1 MPPSFRPSKFRRRAT
16 TWFRGAA
23 RPIAAFTTGAIALAA
38 CISVAPSGIHR
49 ETDQGTG
56 GDGIDLADAAPPD
69 NPLPE
74 AGASDPHAVI
84 GAEPSHGPFAG
95 GQRVLIHGKGFS
107 SKARIWFGET
117 EVDATTVIPIDPSR
131 VQAGAP
137 AAKAGPVDI
146 SVQNGTDA
154 STKRTLIGGYTYDA
168 LYAAPATGPVPGGT
182 VIEII
187 GQGTAWDAT
196 TVARIDQKP
205 CTNLKV
211 VSPTVLDCTVPPGSP
226 GSKTISVAT
235 GSETILVLDAYT
247 YEDSDNGYKGG
258 LSGAPIA
265 GAITVLAYDNYT
277 GAAIPGAHV
286 ILGSNIA
293 SAIVAATSATGVAAI
308 NDPSLTGPVT
318 VTIAGLCHSPITFV
332 DVPVDKV
339 TAYLDP
345 VLSPAC
351 AGMGDPPP
359 VGGKPTTLGTVT
371 GELVWPSVQE
381 FKKGTWS
388 NVPAVKGPNEM
399 RTAYLFTAAGDA
411 TQTFQLPSPGAALTE
426 ATPGETGYKFAIA
439 AFPGNR
445 GFYALAGI
453 EDRSTNPP
461 KFTAYAMGAVSG
473 VPVLPGS
480 NTDSVYIA
488 MGKTLD
494 QALQM
499 DVKAPPPG
507 AKGPDRLR
515 ATVAVML
522 GNDGFAILPAGQK
535 APLLPVQ
542 GLLSFVGVPSLD
554 GDLAGSSYVSTAR
567 AQTGITGTTPLS
579 VISRVLTTTTSQIV
593 PMNGFVNVPT
603 LVSPDVNGAWDGRH
617 LATTFPPGGSPIDI
631 SVYDVQAGGG
641 IVHWLIAVP
650 KGSNAIEVPDLSGFP
665 DSALP
670 AGPITI
676 GVYGGRV
683 DGFDYTQL
691 RYRWI
696 RTTGMTAYALDYF
709 SAHL

>member
-1 MPPSFRPSKFRRRAT
+1 MT
-16 TWFRGAA
+16 TWIGGAA
-23 RPIAAFTTGAIALAA
+23 RPLAAIAPFVVALAA
-38 CISVAPSGIHR
+38 CITVAPQGIHR
-49 ETDQGTG
+49 ETDPGVG
-56 GDGIDLADAAPPD
+56 GGGIDIPDAAPPD

-74 AGASDPHAVI
+74 ASTPDPHAVI

-95 GQRVLIHGKGFS
+95 GQRVLLRGKGFS

-117 EVDATTVIPIDPSR
+117 EVDPATVIAIDPSR
-131 VQAGAP
+131 AQASAP
-137 AAKAGPVDI
+137 AGKAGPVDL
-146 SVQNGTDA
+146 SVQNGSDA
-154 STKRTLIGGYTYDA
+154 STRRTLVGGYTFDA
-168 LYAAPATGPVPGGT
+168 LYAAPDSGPVPGGT

-196 TVARIDQKP
+196 TIARVDQKP
-205 CTNLKV
+205 CTTLLV
-211 VSPTVLDCTVPPGSP
+211 VSPTVLSCTVPPGTP

-258 LSGAPIA
+258 LSGAAIA

-277 GAAIPGAHV
+277 GVPLPGAHV

-293 SAIVAATSATGVAAI
+293 TAIVATTSATGVAAI
-308 NDPSLTGPVT
+308 NDPTLTGPVT
-318 VTIAGLCHSPITFV
+318 VTIATKCHSPITFV

-359 VGGKPTTLGTVT
+359 VGGKPTTQGTVT
-371 GELVWPSVQE
+371 GELVWPSIQE
-381 FKKGTWS
+381 FKKGPWS
-388 NVPAVKGPNEM
+388 NVPAVKGASEQ
-399 RTAYLFTAAGDA
+399 RTAYLFTAAGEA
-411 TQTFQLPSPGAALTE
+411 TQAFQLPGPTSALTE
-426 ATPGETGYKFAIA
+426 MTPGETGYTFAIA
-439 AFPGNR
+439 TTPGNR
-445 GFYALAGI
+445 AFYALAGI
-453 EDRSTNPP
+453 EDRSANPP
-461 KFTAYAMGAVSG
+461 KFTAYAMGVVNG

-480 NTDSVYIA
+480 VTDSVFISMA
-488 MGKTLD
+488 KTLD

-499 DVKAPPPG
+499 DVKTPPPG

-515 ATVAVML
+515 ATVSVML

-535 APLLPVQ
+535 APLLPIQ
-542 GLLSFVGVPSLD
+542 GLLSFVGVPALD
-554 GDLAGSSYVSTAR
+554 GDLAGSTYVSTAR

-579 VISRVLTTTTSQIV
+579 VISRVLTTTTSQVV

-603 LVSPDVNGAWDGRH
+603 LVSPDVNGAWDGKH
-617 LATTFPPGGSPIDI
+617 LSTTFPPGGSPIDI
-631 SVYDVQAGGG
+631 SVYDIQAGGG
-641 IVHWLIAVP
+641 IAHWLIAVP
-650 KGSNAIEVPDLSGFP
+650 KGSNSIEVPDLSGFP

-670 AGPITI
+670 KGPLTI

-683 DGFDYTQL
+683 DGFDYSQL

-696 RTTGMTAYALDYF
+696 RPSGMTAYALDYF

>member
-1 MPPSFRPSKFRRRAT
+1 VT
-16 TWFRGAA
+16 TWIGGAA
-23 RPIAAFTTGAIALAA
+23 RPVAASATAAVALAA
-38 CISVAPSGIHR
+38 CIAVAPTGIHR
-49 ETDQGTG
+49 ETDPGTG
-56 GDGIDLADAAPPD
+56 GDGINVADAAPPD

-74 AGASDPHAVI
+74 ASTPDPHAVI

-95 GQRVLIHGKGFS
+95 GQRVLIRGKGFS

-117 EVDATTVIPIDPSR
+117 EVLPATVIAIDPSR
-131 VQAGAP
+131 VQTGAP
-137 AAKAGPVDI
+137 PGKAGPVDI
-146 SVQNGTDA
+146 SVQNGSDA

-168 LYAAPATGPVPGGT
+168 LYAAPDTGPVPGGT

-196 TVARIDQKP
+196 TVARVDQKP
-205 CTNLKV
+205 CTTLQV
-211 VSPTVLDCTVPPGSP
+211 VSPTVLECTVPPGTP
-226 GSKTISVAT
+226 GSKTISVTT

-277 GAAIPGAHV
+277 GVPLPGAHV
-286 ILGSNIA
+286 ILGSSLA
-293 SAIVAATSATGVAAI
+293 TAIVGTTNATGVAAI
-308 NDPSLTGPVT
+308 SDPKLTGPVT
-318 VTIAGLCHSPITFV
+318 VTIAGYCHSPITFV
-332 DVPVDKV
+332 NVPVDKV

-359 VGGKPTTLGTVT
+359 VGGKPTSQGTVT
-371 GELVWPSVQE
+371 GELVWPTVQE
-381 FKKGTWS
+381 FKKGPWS
-388 NVPAVKGPNEM
+388 NVPDVKGPNEQ
-399 RTAYLFTAAGDA
+399 RTAYLFTAAGEA
-411 TQTFQLPSPGAALTE
+411 TQAFQLPSPSSALTE
-426 ATPGETGYKFAIA
+426 MTPGETGYKFAIA
-439 AFPGNR
+439 TFPGNR
-445 GFYALAGI
+445 AFYALAGI
-453 EDRSTNPP
+453 EDRTTNPP
-461 KFTAYAMGAVSG
+461 KFTAYAMGVVNG
-473 VPVLPGS
+473 VPVLP
-480 NTDSVYIA
+480 NAVTDSVYISMA
-488 MGKTLD
+488 NTLD

-515 ATVAVML
+515 ATVSVML
-522 GNDGFAILPAGQK
+522 GNDGFAILPVGQK

-554 GDLAGSSYVSTAR
+554 GDLAGSTYVSTAR
-567 AQTGITGTTPLS
+567 AQTGVTGTTPLS
-579 VISRVLTTTTSQIV
+579 VVSRVLTTTTSQV
-593 PMNGFVNVPT
+593 VQMTGFVNVPT
-603 LVSPDVNGAWDGRH
+603 LVSPDVNGAWDGQH
-617 LATTFPPGGSPIDI
+617 LSTTFPPGGAPIDL
-631 SVYDVQAGGG
+631 SAYDIQAGGG
-641 IVHWLIAVP
+641 IVHWLIVVP
-650 KGSNAIEVPDLSGFP
+650 QGSNSIQVPDLSGFA

-670 AGPITI
+670 PGPLTI

-683 DGFDYTQL
+683 DGFDYAKL

-696 RTTGMTAYALDYF
+696 RTSGMTAYALDYF